1 MDVTLT
7 STETRLLKRNVAQ
20 VYNKINQE
28 FYATGVISQRVDVFY
43 DRLIIF
49 AQHKRVPAF
58 TVLSKNYSEL
68 TTYADAA
75 LIKEFKAKLKNEIE
89 EVTGFPVISVLK
101 DYDTETEHAC
111 CVIIFDRKIL

>member
-1 MDVTLT
+1 MSVT
-7 STETRLLKRNVAQ
+7 STETRLLKKNVAQ
-20 VYNKINQE
+20 AYNKINQE
-28 FYATGVISQRVDVFY
+28 IYATGVISQRINVSC

-58 TVLSKNYSEL
+58 TALSKNFKEL

-75 LIKEFKAKLKNEIE
+75 LIAEFKSKLKKEIE
-89 EVTGFPVISVLK
+89 DVTGLPVISVLK

-111 CVIIFDRKIL
+111 CVIIFEEKNF